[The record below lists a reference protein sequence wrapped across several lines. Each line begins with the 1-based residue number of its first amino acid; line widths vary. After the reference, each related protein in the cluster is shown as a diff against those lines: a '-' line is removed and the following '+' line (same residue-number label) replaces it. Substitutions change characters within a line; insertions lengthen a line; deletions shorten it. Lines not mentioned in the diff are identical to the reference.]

1 MQPSGPMPD
10 ALTKLSYTPY
20 LIKKALEHTR
30 AGAKTFFLERYCKI
44 IITFFNGFVKMKKV
58 LLEINLESA

>member
-10 ALTKLSYTPY
+10 ALNKLSYTPY

-30 AGAKTFFLERYCKI
+30 AGAKTFFLERYYKTI
-44 IITFFNGFVKMKKV
+44 IIFFYGFVKDY
-58 LLEINLESA
+58 